1 MNAIDLTTALFALG
15 LHQEPKSDLPFFLA
29 EFHRKTF
36 WFAYMSDKNFATF
49 FGRPPMIN
57 GKFCSCN
64 MPLDLDDSQLAME
77 GEALSRAL
85 NELDDK
91 GWNLHSVVGRASWL
105 RVSVI
110 STKLR
115 EEILELSLG
124 ANTDGLDERARYYNS
139 PSCRVSD

>member
-1 MNAIDLTTALFALG
+1 
-15 LHQEPKSDLPFFLA
+15 
-29 EFHRKTF
+29 
-36 WFAYMSDKNFATF
+36 
-49 FGRPPMIN
+49 
-57 GKFCSCN
+57 
-64 MPLDLDDSQLAME
+64 MPLDLEDSQLALE

-85 NELDDK
+85 IELDDK

-139 PSCRVSD
+139 PSCTVSD